1 MSNILI
7 KNAKIIATMDDNKR
21 EIVNQ
26 SIYCENGKI
35 VEIGECSN
43 PNYDKRITIKAS
55 SKNSKPELLNSPATP
70 SEILKAIHA

>member
-7 KNAKIIATMDDNKR
+7 KNAKIIATMNDNQN

-35 VEIGECSN
+35 IEIGQCEN
-43 PNYDKRITIKAS
+43 ANYDTRSTIDAS
-55 SKNSKPELLNSPATP
+55 
-70 SEILKAIHA
+70 

>member
-7 KNAKIIATMDDNKR
+7 KNAKIIATMDDNQN

-35 VEIGECSN
+35 IEIGECN
-43 PNYDKRITIKAS
+43 NENYDSKYTINAS
-55 SKNSKPELLNSPATP
+55 EMVVIPGL
-70 SEILKAIHA
+70 ILSLIHI

>member
-7 KNAKIIATMDDNKR
+7 KNAKIIATMDDNQN

-35 VEIGECSN
+35 IEIGECEQR
-43 PNYDKRITIKAS
+43 K
-55 SKNSKPELLNSPATP
+55 L
-70 SEILKAIHA
+70 